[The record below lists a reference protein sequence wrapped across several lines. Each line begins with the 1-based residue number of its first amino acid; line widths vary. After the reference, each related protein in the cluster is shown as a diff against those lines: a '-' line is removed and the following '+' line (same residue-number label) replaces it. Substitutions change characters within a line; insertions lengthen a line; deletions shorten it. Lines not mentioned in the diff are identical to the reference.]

1 MTDYE
6 ALRAM
11 YDKAGIRYAIG
22 DATMANFYRDKG
34 VMDKAIE
41 VQVSGDESVNGY
53 VGFASH
59 HTFDADG
66 NLLNVYIWE

>member
-22 DATMANFYRDKG
+22 DATMANFYCDKG
-34 VMDKAIE
+34 VMDMAYSSSTPSSRR
-41 VQVSGDESVNGY
+41 VTS
-53 VGFASH
+53 
-59 HTFDADG
+59 
-66 NLLNVYIWE
+66 